1 MFDLELERKNLD
13 AILLEI
19 YHHQIV
25 MRYELQLRVNDL
37 KDSIVVDVYN
47 RIINSLDDSIKK
59 YEIRNRTII

>member
-1 MFDLELERKNLD
+1 
-13 AILLEI
+13 
-19 YHHQIV
+19 